1 MMRCLFRERVS
12 AQRAGSRPLPLRPA
26 LQPWG
31 NLDQAPNRGHHK
43 VMSVRMGMGSQT
55 LRASSQSRRCW
66 KQEVLEAGGL
76 VLWGCKGWPGS
87 SADDKG
93 DALELA
99 DETVAAILR

>member
-66 KQEVLEAGGL
+66 KLKSRCCGATKANL
-76 VLWGCKGWPGS
+76 APWPQTRVM
-87 SADDKG
+87 
-93 DALELA
+93 ALQLA
-99 DETVAAILR
+99 DKSGGSHPAAAE

>member
-1 MMRCLFRERVS
+1 MMRCLFGEQVL
-12 AQRAGSRPLPLRPA
+12 AHWAGSRPASIRPVP
-26 LQPWG
+26 QPHG
-31 NLDQAPNRGHHK
+31 DPDRAPSRGHREAA
-43 VMSVRMGMGSQT
+43 RMRAEVASQT